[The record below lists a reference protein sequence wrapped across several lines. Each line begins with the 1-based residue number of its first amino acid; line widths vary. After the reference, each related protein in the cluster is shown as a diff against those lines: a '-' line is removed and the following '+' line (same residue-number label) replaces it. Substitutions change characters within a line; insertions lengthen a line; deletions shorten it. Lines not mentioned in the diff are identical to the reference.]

1 MNRVLMILSMLLTVV
16 LPLRAQNG
24 VAVNQSGAVAND
36 YAILDVSSTTKGLLI
51 PRMTQAQIGNVDN
64 PVNGLMVF
72 NTDDDKLYIFLTS
85 DNTWKPVAYAWDIVT
100 NPATNKTWLD
110 RNLGAAEV
118 ATGKT
123 DDKAYGDL
131 YQWGRFA
138 DGHEKRNS
146 PVYDGDNNGLATT
159 AVPNEGNTWDGKFI
173 TTSNSPYDW
182 LNTQD
187 NNLWQGVNG
196 TNNPCPPGFRLP
208 TETELDNERQNWGSN
223 DDNGAYNSPL
233 KFTLAGRRLTPDASL
248 SNVGTDGYY
257 WSSSVNGN
265 SGRALHFNSSNANM
279 SNRRRALGASVRCIE
294 D

>member
-1 MNRVLMILSMLLTVV
+1 MNRVLMILSMLLTAV

-146 PVYDGDNNGLATT
+146 STTSTKATT
-159 AVPNEGNTWDGKFI
+159 PDPYGGNSWDGKFI
-173 TTSNSPYDW
+173 KSGSSPYDW
-182 LNTQD
+182 LDAAHDLDNT
-187 NNLWQGVNG
+187 LWQGVNG

-208 TETELDNERQNWGSN
+208 TETELDNERGTWATN
-223 DDNGAYNSPL
+223 DDDGAYNSPL

-257 WSSSVNGN
+257 WSSSVSGN